1 MTATTSGSVSRAPM
15 YLVVFA
21 YLGFILI
28 GMPIGIR
35 GVIWSSGVQQDFN
48 QPVSALGAFI
58 IANTFGYFLSSALAS
73 RLIERLGFGNALLGS
88 YLFTGL
94 SVVGYAVAPSW
105 EAMIVLGL
113 VVGGGLGFVD
123 AAMNIYFAAN
133 HGPRLMNWLHA
144 SFGIGS
150 AVAPVM
156 LNAILAMG
164 GGWRTS
170 YWVIGVLYGV
180 VLVLTAFTR
189 NHWTLNNQSGEGHA
203 KSRGGT
209 VSTLALPA
217 VWVGIAL
224 FFFYTGVEIVP
235 SDWGTRYLTEI
246 HNIDLIEANNRIS
259 LYWFLFTLGRIFFG
273 IVLPYLNAV
282 WVMRLCMVGVI
293 IGAVLFALPPSETS
307 NVIGLLGL
315 CLGAFAMSPLF
326 ALLITDT
333 QDRLGPTHAPN
344 AISYQV
350 AAASAGIGI
359 LPSLTGL
366 FVAQSPSVVAVV
378 WITLGIVVLALFEI
392 SRRVK
397 VH

>member
-1 MTATTSGSVSRAPM
+1 M
-15 YLVVFA
+15 YLVVLA

-35 GVIWSSGVQQDFN
+35 GVIWSSGIQQEFN
-48 QPVSALGAFI
+48 QPVGALGAFI
-58 IANTFGYFLSSALAS
+58 LANTLGYFVSSAFAS

-88 YLFTGL
+88 YLITGL
-94 SVVGYAVAPSW
+94 TVFGYALTPNW
-105 EAMIVLGL
+105 EVMIALGF

-150 AVAPVM
+150 AVAPVL
-156 LNAILAMG
+156 LNTILGMG
-164 GGWRTS
+164 GGWRTG
-170 YWVIGVLYGV
+170 YGVIAALYGV
-180 VLVLTAFTR
+180 VLVLTVFTR
-189 NHWTLNNQSGEGHA
+189 NRWTVNNQPSEA
-203 KSRGGT
+203 YVVATGGT
-209 VSTLALPA
+209 VSTLTFPA
-217 VWVGIAL
+217 VWMGIAI
-224 FFFYTGVEIVP
+224 FFFYTGVELVP
-235 SDWGTRYLTEI
+235 SDWGPRFFTAV
-246 HNIDLIEANNRIS
+246 HNLDQIEANNRIS

-273 IVLPYLNAV
+273 FVLPYLNSV
-282 WVMRLCMVGVI
+282 WVMRLCMIGVI
-293 IGAVLFALPPSETS
+293 IGAVMFALLPSETS
-307 NVIGLLGL
+307 GAVTLVGL

-333 QDRLGPTHAPN
+333 QERLGPQHAPN

-366 FVAQSPSVVAVV
+366 FVAQSPTVVAVM
-378 WITLGIVVLALFEI
+378 WIILAVLVFALFEV
-392 SRRVK
+392 SRRIK